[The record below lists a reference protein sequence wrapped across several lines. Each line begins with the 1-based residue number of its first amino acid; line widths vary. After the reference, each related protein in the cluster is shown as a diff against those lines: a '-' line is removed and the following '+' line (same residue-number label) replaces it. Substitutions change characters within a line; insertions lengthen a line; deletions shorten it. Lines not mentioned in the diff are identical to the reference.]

1 VRILKKSIKK
11 NNQHGLSKRIVGMTI
26 LFDAFFLIII
36 MAVLAFVYVDTINTE
51 RENNA
56 VLVSTNA
63 AAAMQSFIDETRQKV
78 ETLAQNTNI
87 KAYIGY
93 LNTDPDMAAI
103 PAKTDSNYAMYSRFI
118 ATFNAVWSTSPD
130 GVYDFV
136 FIASE
141 TTCADSG
148 DGCFVGVN
156 EEVITSLDNAEWIIT
171 ERLWYIDAQSDTSA
185 VTVSDPYIDAVSLE
199 YTITFT
205 AKILD
210 DGDTIGYIGIDVN
223 LPSFTYILEN
233 YERYSGESDK
243 QMVIFQ
249 TDDNDDST
257 VLFYSDP
264 LYTEYK
270 MLSGP
275 DIAAQDLSIGYAENG
290 LALVINNYTSDGS
303 IFETSI
309 FGDPY
314 FVVYP
319 QLTDIGWRIAVL
331 VDRPATLAVEI
342 MFAILLG
349 SVVIL
354 MLLISLILGKR
365 ITMTL
370 SPINDILDSIDQIKK
385 GNFDISVKV
394 QENNELKNV
403 ADAINIMSKE
413 IGSQM
418 DLVYKSF
425 LYDSITG
432 LKNRRAC
439 HQDIEEKV
447 LIGKEKAAICLI
459 DVDNLK
465 NINVTKGQSVGDE
478 LLQEFAH
485 QLTLTVAAPDFV
497 FSNGGNEFIF
507 IMPKVKTLDVV
518 ERELLKI
525 FERFR
530 EPVAIKNIKVE
541 VKCNIGVAIYPYD
554 GKSMDDL
561 IKKCDTALFKAKQ
574 AGNGVFVFYNDQI
587 TREVNYKAQINEQL
601 AEAIQKEEL
610 FLKYQPL
617 IDNKNEIYGFEALA
631 RWNSPTLGEIGPQVF
646 ISNAEES
653 HLIIPIGTWIL
664 REACVSQVELFKHF
678 NRQFVMSVNVS
689 PVQILQK
696 DFIDIL
702 RKVILETDI
711 DPHYLVLEITE
722 GILIDST
729 IYLEETINFI
739 HEIGARIAL
748 DDFGTGYASLTYLRK
763 LPFDNLKIDKSFVDG
778 IFSSKKDHSI
788 IGTIVQLVHN
798 LNMIVIAEGVETRKQ
813 YEFLKQ
819 ITTDVFQGFLFSKAL
834 NLEET
839 IKYVDQFYKVNKTKR
854 IDVFAN
860 KDYTE

>member
-1 VRILKKSIKK
+1 MKKIKK
-11 NNQHGLSKRIVGMTI
+11 QKSQHGLSNRIVSMTV

-56 VLVSTNA
+56 TLVSTNA
-63 AAAMQSFIDETRQKV
+63 ATALQAFVDETRLKV
-78 ETLAQNTNI
+78 ETLAQNSNI

-93 LNTDPDMAAI
+93 LNTDPDLAAI
-103 PAKTDSNYAMYSRFI
+103 PGKTDANYAMYSRFL
-118 ATFNAVWSTSPD
+118 ATFNAVWSTSPEN
-130 GVYDFV
+130 VYDFI

-141 TTCADSG
+141 TTCAASG
-148 DGCFVGVN
+148 SGCFVGVN
-156 EEVITSLDNAEWIIT
+156 DEIMTSLAESEWMIT
-171 ERLWYIDAQSDTSA
+171 DRQWYTDAQADASV
-185 VTVSDPYIDAVSLE
+185 VTVSEPYIDVISEE

-205 AKILD
+205 SRILD

-223 LPSFTYILEN
+223 LPSFTAILEN
-233 YERYSGESDK
+233 YEHYSGESDK
-243 QMVIFQ
+243 QMMIFQ
-249 TDDNDDST
+249 TADTGDST
-257 VLFYSDP
+257 ILFYSDP
-264 LYTEYK
+264 LHDDYT
-270 MLSGP
+270 MLSGEA
-275 DIAAQDLSIGYAENG
+275 IATKDRSIGYADNG
-290 LALVINNYTSDGS
+290 LAFIIDNYTGNGT
-303 IFETSI
+303 IYETSI
-309 FGDPY
+309 FDDPY
-314 FVVYP
+314 FIIYP
-319 QLTDIGWRIAVL
+319 QLSDIGWRVAVL
-331 VDRPATLAVEI
+331 ADRPASIAVEI
-342 MFAILLG
+342 MFVILLG

-354 MLLISLILGKR
+354 MVFISLILGKR
-365 ITMTL
+365 IKMTL

-385 GNFDISVKV
+385 GNFDISVQV

-439 HQDIEEKV
+439 HQDIEDNV
-447 LIGKEKAAICLI
+447 LVGKDKAAICLI

-485 QLTLTVAAPDFV
+485 QLAVTVSSPDYV

-530 EPVAIKNIKVE
+530 DPVAIKNIKVE

-554 GKSMDDL
+554 GKEMDDL

-574 AGNGVFVFYNDQI
+574 AGNGTFVFYNDQI

-664 REACVSQVELFKHF
+664 REACVSQVALYKRF

-702 RKVILETDI
+702 KQVIVDTDI
-711 DPHYLVLEITE
+711 DPHFLVLEITE